1 MIDVAS
7 LIQQFFYKF
16 IHYAV
21 SILPYFF
28 IATVFGALIQSYL
41 SFNFIRKFVNKR
53 FLSPIITAIFGSS
66 APVCSCSMIPIAQTI
81 NSLSKSYAPAI
92 AFLIT
97 APTLSPVIFFL
108 MVGLFGWKLTIF
120 RFVFAFL
127 VALIV
132 AYIVEF
138 TFKKPPSLPFFSG
151 RSQVSRWDAFKN
163 AFKEIFI
170 DTGKYVLIG
179 LFIAA
184 LVSVLIPP
192 TIVEK
197 FASFPLSYLFI
208 AAVSIPI
215 YVCSGEEIPIAKSF
229 MDLGLTPGQALTFML
244 ASAGI
249 CIPTI
254 SATFKFFPK
263 PLALLY
269 VAVWFVGS
277 VIGGVL
283 YDLLF

>member
-1 MIDVAS
+1 
-7 LIQQFFYKF
+7 
-16 IHYAV
+16 
-21 SILPYFF
+21 
-28 IATVFGALIQSYL
+28 
-41 SFNFIRKFVNKR
+41 
-53 FLSPIITAIFGSS
+53 
-66 APVCSCSMIPIAQTI
+66 MIPIAQTI
-81 NSLSKSYAPAI
+81 NSLSKSYAPAV

-120 RFVFAFL
+120 RFIFSFL
-127 VALIV
+127 VALVV

-151 RSQVSRWDAFKN
+151 RSQVSRWEAFKN
-163 AFKEIFI
+163 AFKEIFF

-179 LFIAA
+179 LVIAA

-192 TIVEK
+192 SIVEK
-197 FASFPLSYLFI
+197 FANFPLSYIFI

-229 MDLGLTPGQALTFML
+229 MDLGLTAGQALTFML

-254 SATFKFFPK
+254 SATFKFFPRS
-263 PLALLY
+263 LALLY
-269 VAVWFVGS
+269 VSVWFIGS
-277 VIGGVL
+277 ILGGVL
-283 YDLLF
+283 YDFLF